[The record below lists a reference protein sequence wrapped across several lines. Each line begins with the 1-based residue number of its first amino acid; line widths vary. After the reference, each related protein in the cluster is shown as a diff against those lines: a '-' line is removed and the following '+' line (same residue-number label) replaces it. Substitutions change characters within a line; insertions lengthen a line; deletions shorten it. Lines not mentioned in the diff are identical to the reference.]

1 MTVVVSGCPRRCR
14 GRRPGWRKSQ
24 GPTACIM
31 AASVGSLV
39 ILAIYPA
46 CRATVLGMTALKQL
60 VFSLAF
66 AIAAVAA
73 AQYVMWILNGQP

>member
-1 MTVVVSGCPRRCR
+1 
-14 GRRPGWRKSQ
+14 
-24 GPTACIM
+24 M
-31 AASVGSLV
+31 AASVGGPV
-39 ILAIYPA
+39 IPAIYPA

-73 AQYVMWILNGQP
+73 AQYVMWILNGQPVKRLERANRTYRLSSNGAIRRRPGP

>member
-1 MTVVVSGCPRRCR
+1 
-14 GRRPGWRKSQ
+14 
-24 GPTACIM
+24 M

>member
-1 MTVVVSGCPRRCR
+1 
-14 GRRPGWRKSQ
+14 
-24 GPTACIM
+24 
-31 AASVGSLV
+31 VGGLV

-46 CRATVLGMTALKQL
+46 CRATVLGMTALKQM

-73 AQYVMWILNGQP
+73 AQYVMWILNGQPVNRLERANRTYRLSSNGAIRRRPGP